1 MRSFIHSLGTVSR
14 SENDPKTGWG
24 GNDYLPFGVQDQV
37 VNKSPEGP
45 CEWEVVHQRRDSSD
59 TKGDGTPIEVD
70 THGLDSGENHQEFSV
85 LKFPLNYK
93 SLK

>member
-1 MRSFIHSLGTVSR
+1 M
-14 SENDPKTGWG
+14 
-24 GNDYLPFGVQDQV
+24 
-37 VNKSPEGP
+37 
-45 CEWEVVHQRRDSSD
+45 HQRRDSSD